1 VRAGSGNVRAQACHK
16 LERRRQPWTPPVLA
30 ATPRNVSASLQG
42 KAPSANFSAA
52 DGARPS
58 PHRGHRRGHHRG
70 RQDGVGTADIPPGQQ
85 GHVFADKQ
93 LTDGRAGVADGVDAD
108 ALPGHVLRPTTT
120 SHDKLPAGGARHR
133 SRGSRGGRQGQLARS
148 ERVHRQ
154 RAGAQHA
161 PRRRGRR
168 TGARRTA
175 RVRKAAGGGDGRR
188 AAVGRATAVGA
199 SAARAQA
206 AGVRARDAARAQ
218 AATGEADDR
227 GVSHAHREG
236 GSFKWRGGAAGGEAL
251 RGWRGARGVA
261 RAGAAAEGVGGGG
274 AGGGAC

>member
-1 VRAGSGNVRAQACHK
+1 MALTPTPCRGTSYVP
-16 LERRRQPWTPPVLA
+16 RQPQTRQAQVL
-30 ATPRNVSASLQG
+30 L
-42 KAPSANFSAA
+42 
-52 DGARPS
+52 
-58 PHRGHRRGHHRG
+58 
-70 RQDGVGTADIPPGQQ
+70 
-85 GHVFADKQ
+85 
-93 LTDGRAGVADGVDAD
+93 
-108 ALPGHVLRPTTT
+108 
-120 SHDKLPAGGARHR
+120 AGGARHR

-227 GVSHAHREG
+227 GVSHGHREG
-236 GSFKWRGGAAGGEAL
+236 GSFKWREG
-251 RGWRGARGVA
+251 R
-261 RAGAAAEGVGGGG
+261 RAGRRSGGG
-274 AGGGAC
+274 AGRGGGGRSGRRRRGRQRVLSPDRAPEGATAEQHRLPTTTGKHWRDCGGGRQDELHLTRARVRGEYEMWSAVSGRPSCTR

>member
-1 VRAGSGNVRAQACHK
+1 MALTPTPCRGTSYVP
-16 LERRRQPWTPPVLA
+16 RQPQTRQAQVL
-30 ATPRNVSASLQG
+30 L
-42 KAPSANFSAA
+42 
-52 DGARPS
+52 
-58 PHRGHRRGHHRG
+58 
-70 RQDGVGTADIPPGQQ
+70 
-85 GHVFADKQ
+85 
-93 LTDGRAGVADGVDAD
+93 
-108 ALPGHVLRPTTT
+108 
-120 SHDKLPAGGARHR
+120 AGGARHR

-188 AAVGRATAVGA
+188 AAVGRATAVEA

-227 GVSHAHREG
+227 GVSHGHREG
-236 GSFKWRGGAAGGEAL
+236 GSFKWRGGAAGGAAL
-251 RGWRGARGVA
+251 GGWRGQGRRRKEWAAAARAAARAEPRPRARGGNCRTTPSPHHNGEA
-261 RAGAAAEGVGGGG
+261 LAGLRRRQTGRTPPHTCEGPWRI
-274 AGGGAC
+274 